1 MTIYLIRH
9 TETNVSKST
18 IYGASDVGLSPNF
31 KTEWL
36 NLKHKLSLLNA
47 SKKII
52 ISSPLSRCTQ
62 LATELSAFLSTP
74 FETDDRLKELN
85 FGDWEGRKWGDID
98 PETLNNWMGNYV
110 NIAPPNG
117 ETYQQLADR
126 CGDFLADIKEKSDP
140 SVSLFIIAHGGSIRT
155 FLHTAL
161 GLQLEKTFDFTVDYG
176 SISILNYKHGRFSL
190 QTWNS

>member
-85 FGDWEGRKWGDID
+85 FGDWEGQNWGNID
-98 PETLNNWMGNYV
+98 PETLDNWMKDYV

-117 ETYQQLADR
+117 ETYQQLANR
-126 CGDFLADIKEKSDP
+126 CGDFLTETKEKLDP
-140 SVSLFIIAHGGSIRT
+140 SVSLFVIAHGGSIRT
-155 FLHTAL
+155 FLHLTM
-161 GLQLEKTFDFTVDYG
+161 GIPLEKTFDFTVDYG
-176 SISILNYKHGRFSL
+176 SIAAIKYKNGRFSL
-190 QTWNS
+190 QKWNS

>member
-18 IYGASDVGLSPNF
+18 IYGASDVGLSTNF
-31 KTEWL
+31 RTELL
-36 NLKHKLSLLNA
+36 NLKDKLRLLKLPN
-47 SKKII
+47 KVI

-74 FETDDRLKELN
+74 FETDDRLQELN
-85 FGDWEGRKWGDID
+85 FGDWEGQNWGDID
-98 PETLNNWMGNYV
+98 PETLNSWMADYV
-110 NIAPPNG
+110 NMAPPNG

-126 CGDFLADIKEKSDP
+126 CADFLNDIKDKLDP

-155 FLHTAL
+155 FLHTAM
-161 GLQLEKTFDFTVDYG
+161 GLPLEKTFDFTVDYG
-176 SISILNYKHGRFSL
+176 SMSVLNYKHGRFAL
-190 QTWNS
+190 KKWNS